1 MRKAKARGPYRFLVD
16 DRVIKE
22 LGNPQRYPAKV
33 YRQITLKV
41 FSLQSEPRPQDCKP
55 IGEGYRVD
63 SGEYRIYYEVNDD
76 KKLVIIYWIGKR
88 GDDEF
93 YKELKR
99 KGFL

>member
-1 MRKAKARGPYRFLVD
+1 MGRATTKVPYRLLVD
-16 DRVIKE
+16 DRVLKQ
-22 LGNPQRYPAKV
+22 LKDPQRYTAKV

-41 FSLQSEPRPQDCKP
+41 FSLQFNPRPQDCKP

-63 SGEYRIYYEVNDD
+63 SGEYRIYYEVNDGE
-76 KKLVIIYWIGKR
+76 KLVIVYWVGKR